1 MATVIQAEEAHQ
13 ERDRSARER
22 RGSGSGTAG
31 YVLRK
36 ILGSLASLFFVSVLN
51 FFMFRVLAGDP
62 VKNLTRNR
70 NVSVAA
76 QALERKRLGLDQN
89 VWHQFLT
96 YLGGLPHG
104 YLGISFKYGRPV
116 TSVIGSAIWPTLL
129 LVGTSTIVATIVGL
143 WIGIRAGWNR
153 GGRFD
158 KISTGVTLTL
168 YSMPEFWLG
177 MLMILVFALGW
188 GPIPG
193 IFPTS
198 GLIDPNLSYGSIH
211 GILNVAWHLVLPVT
225 TLTLVYLADYSLIM
239 RATLLDET
247 TEDYILTARAKGLR
261 DAVIRQRHAVPNAL
275 LPTFTLLILS
285 LGFVVGGAITVET
298 VFSIPGLGL
307 LSYTAIQGP
316 DYPLLEGVFLL
327 FTAAVI
333 IANLIADLCYPLL
346 DPRVRRT

>member
-1 MATVIQAEEAHQ
+1 MASVIQAE
-13 ERDRSARER
+13 SAEVQREQSW
-22 RGSGSGTAG
+22 RGGVGETGG
-31 YVLRK
+31 YVIRK
-36 ILGSLASLFFVSVLN
+36 ILGSITSLFFVTVLN
-51 FFMFRVLAGDP
+51 FFMFRVIATDP
-62 VKNLTRNR
+62 VKNFTRNR
-70 NVSVAA
+70 NISVAA

-89 VWHQFLT
+89 LWHQFLT
-96 YLGGLPHG
+96 YLGGLAHG
-104 YLGISFKYGRPV
+104 YLGISFKYGQPV
-116 TSVIGSAIWPTLL
+116 TTVIAAAIWPTIL
-129 LVGTSTIVATIVGL
+129 LVGTSTVLATIIGL
-143 WIGIRAGWNR
+143 WIGVKAGWNR

-177 MLMILVFALGW
+177 AIMILVFALGW

-198 GLIDPNLSYGSIH
+198 GLIDPNLSYSSIQ

-225 TLTLVYLADYSLIM
+225 TLTLIYLADYSLIM

-247 TEDYILTARAKGLR
+247 AEDYILTARAKGLR
-261 DAVIRQRHAVPNAL
+261 DILVRKRHAVPNAL

-298 VFSIPGLGL
+298 VFSLPGLGL

-316 DYPLLEGVFLL
+316 DLPLLEGVFLL
-327 FTAAVI
+327 FSAAVI
-333 IANLIADLCYPLL
+333 LANLIADLCYPLL